1 MGGVYGTYR
10 REKKLSALL
19 TMVSVA
25 KIIQRRLWM
34 NEHAA
39 FVEWYGLGKTEI
51 LGENPVPAPIR
62 H

>member
-39 FVEWYGLGKTEI
+39 FVE
-51 LGENPVPAPIR
+51 
-62 H
+62 